1 MRVTACSLVVLC
13 GLLVAGSTI
22 KAEGAGASAASGVE
36 KALIQMEKDWA
47 NAGITKDAA
56 TMERVIA
63 DDWVGVDY
71 NGKTLSK
78 AEAIADLKSGASA
91 AKSIELG
98 QLKVRVYGNTAVV
111 NGSDT
116 EKSTWKGKDSSG
128 HYVWTDVFVE
138 RNGKWQAVS
147 STSVKTK

>member
-1 MRVTACSLVVLC
+1 MRVTTCCLVVLC
-13 GLLVAGSTI
+13 CLLFAGPTI
-22 KAEGAGASAASGVE
+22 KAEGAGASAVSGVE
-36 KALIQMEKDWA
+36 QSLIQMEKDWS

-56 TMERVIA
+56 TLQRVIA

-78 AEAIADLKSGASA
+78 AEVIADLKSGASTLQ
-91 AKSIELG
+91 SIELG
-98 QLKVRVYGNTAVV
+98 QLKVRVYGNTGVV

-128 HYVWTDVFVE
+128 HYVWTDVFVQ